1 MITVTGAEGSSTET
15 SRNNRSIWVLPVI
28 TLFGIVAGSAVEL
41 QLSRWFPDVF
51 TLSLNERVAT
61 LPIVSFA
68 ALALLTGY
76 TLKITNTFSLIRF
89 LIFPGIIM
97 FIFELSVIMSS
108 KPFSWKV
115 VVFLNLLGSHI
126 LISVLGRSRKIS
138 YHYFDLITA
147 IYILFSLLIFIP
159 RLVIMDFDVQLARG
173 GLNLYTISNV
183 IIIWLMRVIVVD
195 RGRPSMLQRSSI
207 LILSLVS
214 ANRLGSVLALLIFFL
229 RSRVKTIIV
238 SVMLALL
245 LTFFLIARFEL
256 TVDDV
261 YVLTR
266 FLQGIEFTNLTWS
279 HFSNIFF
286 SSRGEIWTE
295 TIDLVVKDPLLG
307 FGLGAYSDYSSIDV
321 GSSHNLFLNNFF
333 QFGLPFGIVV
343 NLWFLLVFWPRRK
356 GEILPFGCLILMVG
370 LSGTT
375 LVQPVGLLS
384 VLNLIIVLL
393 ATNYRLRIYGSSR

>member
-1 MITVTGAEGSSTET
+1 MTTVTAVDDSSTEK
-15 SRNNRSIWVLPVI
+15 SRSGHNTWVLPFI
-28 TLFGIVAGSAVEL
+28 ALFGIVAGSAVEL

-51 TLSLNERVAT
+51 TLSLTERVAT
-61 LPIVSFA
+61 LPIISFA
-68 ALALLTGY
+68 ALVLLTGY
-76 TLKITNTFSLIRF
+76 TLKITNTFSLNRF
-89 LIFPGIIM
+89 LLLPGIII
-97 FIFELSVIMSS
+97 FIFELAVIMSS

-115 VVFLNLLGSHI
+115 IVLLNLFASHV
-126 LISVLGRSRKIS
+126 LLSALGRSEKIS
-138 YHYFDLITA
+138 YLYFDLITA
-147 IYILFSLLIFIP
+147 IYILFSLSIFIP

-173 GLNLYTISNV
+173 GLNLYTVSNV

-214 ANRLGSVLALLIFFL
+214 ANRLGSILALLIFFL
-229 RSRVKTIIV
+229 RSRVKTIIA
-238 SVMLALL
+238 SVMGAILL
-245 LTFFLIARFEL
+245 SVFLMSRFEL
-256 TVDDV
+256 SFDDV

-279 HFSNIFF
+279 HFTNIFF

-295 TIDLVVKDPLLG
+295 TIGFVSKNPLLG
-307 FGLGAYSDYSSIDV
+307 FGLGAYSDYSYVHV

-333 QFGLPFGIVV
+333 QFGLPLGIVV

-356 GEILPFGCLILMVG
+356 GEVLPFGCLILMVG
-370 LSGTT
+370 FSGTT

-393 ATNYRLRIYGSSR
+393 ANNYRLRSYGSSR